1 MGAKKGEKKEKKG
14 GKKEKSENTEEA
26 KDGELEH
33 IDRAF
38 FELQIATLEKK
49 LAKLRQDNQN
59 LTTNYTQAKKAY
71 DDLQTDRADVVA
83 FLKLSI
89 QKCSDENR
97 ELQDRL
103 KAFQIERQEEVCAYE
118 NKIIEINDEFK
129 NKIDHLKSEITL
141 LAGQLNALEEFRT
154 QKEKLEENFK
164 ILDKKLEE
172 SELRYKVDL
181 ELADRKVILVRH
193 EYKKEVD
200 RHLME
205 LQKQFQDTLDLRIT
219 AATKNLVQEHFAT
232 VKEYNDMVEE
242 SRKLQTENEQLRA
255 KERNSRLK
263 RELSETEAK
272 QAIEKT
278 VLQANVIK
286 NITQKCKE
294 LTKTVSDYE
303 KLQEDNGLLK
313 SELTVLKVE
322 YEKLATTTEEN
333 AIMMMQINQENE
345 TLEALL
351 KTHTVETKLLREKL
365 NSSAKV
371 IKKVIEFDES
381 SKDSTER
388 FVLHDELFYTLLE
401 LLNYTESQI
410 TAKPEPNSF
419 KTIYKKGDL
428 GFVPSDEKIK
438 RKVSIKLNSSVANV
452 NVSDQLIRKASANAG
467 KSSVCKAEIFE
478 TIKERQE
485 YANQRSRRLSHV
497 SAEISTNMMSDKK
510 IEMKPTAGQK
520 LRIDPSRRVKDDIPD
535 VQSRAK
541 ISSKSTATNKSLSPT
556 ISDRSQHSSDGDEPN

>member
-1 MGAKKGEKKEKKG
+1 MGGKKGEKKEKKG
-14 GKKEKSENTEEA
+14 GKKEKNENAEEA

-49 LAKLRQDNQN
+49 LSKLREDNQN
-59 LTTNYTQAKKAY
+59 LTTNYTGAKKAY

-103 KAFQIERQEEVCAYE
+103 KAFQIERQEEVNAYE

-205 LQKQFQDTLDLRIT
+205 LQKKFQDTLDLRIT
-219 AATKNLVQEHFAT
+219 AATKNLVQEHYAT

-242 SRKLQTENEQLRA
+242 TRKLQTENEKLRA

-278 VLQANVIK
+278 ILQANVIK
-286 NITQKCKE
+286 NITNKCKE
-294 LTKTVSDYE
+294 LTKIVSDYE
-303 KLQEDNGLLK
+303 KLKEDNGVLK
-313 SELTVLKVE
+313 SDLTGIKVE
-322 YEKLATTTEEN
+322 YEKLATKTEKN
-333 AIMMMQINQENE
+333 ATMMIQITQENE
-345 TLEALL
+345 TLEGLL
-351 KTHTVETKLLREKL
+351 QTYAEETKLLRDKL

-371 IKKVIEFDES
+371 IKKVIDFDDS

-410 TAKPEPNSF
+410 TVKPEPNSF

-428 GFVPSDEKIK
+428 GFVPSGEKIK
-438 RKVSIKLNSSVANV
+438 RKVSIKLNSSTTNS
-452 NVSDQLIRKASANAG
+452 SDQFIRKASANVG
-467 KSSVCKAEIFE
+467 QSSFSKAEMFE
-478 TIKERQE
+478 TIKERQQ
-485 YANQRSRRLSHV
+485 YQKSRRLSHV
-497 SAEISTNMMSDKK
+497 SAEIPTNMISDKK
-510 IEMKPTAGQK
+510 IEIKA
-520 LRIDPSRRVKDDIPD
+520 PSMVGISD
-535 VQSRAK
+535 VQSRAR
-541 ISSKSTATNKSLSPT
+541 ISSRSTEANISLSPT
-556 ISDRSQHSSDGDEPN
+556 ISEGSQHSSDR